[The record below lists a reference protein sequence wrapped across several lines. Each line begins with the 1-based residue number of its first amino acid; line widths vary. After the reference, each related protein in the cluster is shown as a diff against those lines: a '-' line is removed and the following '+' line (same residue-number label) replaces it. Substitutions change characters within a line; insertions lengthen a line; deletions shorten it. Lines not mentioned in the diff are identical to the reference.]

1 MKTTKDSSHR
11 CTHEN
16 ITIFYTKVA
25 SLVIEEARKE
35 GKDIICPICVS
46 RALVMAIEDVL
57 QMVASGNGCE
67 IGDNNE

>member
-1 MKTTKDSSHR
+1 MITTKENSR
-11 CTHEN
+11 GCTHEN
-16 ITIFYTKVA
+16 MTLFYTKVA

-67 IGDNNE
+67 TGDKK